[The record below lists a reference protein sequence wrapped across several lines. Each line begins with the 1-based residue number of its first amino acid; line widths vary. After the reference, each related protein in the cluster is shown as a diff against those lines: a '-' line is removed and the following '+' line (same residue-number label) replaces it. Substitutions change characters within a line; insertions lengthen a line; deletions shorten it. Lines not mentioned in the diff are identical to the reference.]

1 MSIKY
6 TFIHP
11 TKTGGTACEVYFS
24 NHYNQYIVGTG
35 HEHVCSNNN
44 NPIIVIRDVM
54 DRFISMFNYWK
65 NGAIDTAYKRE
76 PEFIN
81 KYKNYNIRDF
91 IQLLK
96 NNKRTDLDHKFTWDA
111 HFKPQTFWIKDTDYR
126 KIIIIRYDRNL
137 SPKINSL
144 INSLDIP
151 NKNIEL
157 PVINK
162 SKSVD
167 SKFLLTSE
175 DVEFVRKYFRKDYEL
190 WNKIENYPELFKLV
204 L

>member
-11 TKTGGTACEVYFS
+11 TKTGGTSCEVYFS

-35 HEHVCSNNN
+35 HKNVCSNNN

-96 NNKRTDLDHKFTWDA
+96 HNKRTALDHKFTWDA
-111 HFKPQTFWIKDTDYR
+111 HFKPQAFWIKDTDYR
-126 KIIIIRYDRNL
+126 KIIIIKYDRNL
-137 SPKINSL
+137 GPKINSL
-144 INSLDIP
+144 INLLDIP

-167 SKFLLTSE
+167 SKFLLTLE
-175 DVEFVRKYFRKDYEL
+175 DVEFVRKYFKKDYEL